1 MMPDDVQG
9 GTSDIVIGTPER
21 RASPLAPLRRI
32 GLVRGIAILVL
43 MALAVSTPGF
53 ITPISLRSLMTSVSL
68 VGCVAVGMTFITISG
83 NIMSFSLG
91 ATLSATTI
99 VFTLATALGLLPAI
113 AIAVAFSSAL
123 TALQGWVIG
132 YFRANPIIVS
142 MAALALIIGLA
153 TMLTGGHGVY
163 PPGNDADILTGNV
176 GPIPGALAAFLA
188 SVAVGQS
195 ILSYTRFGRNI
206 YLVGSNRRAA
216 QAAGLE
222 PWRTIAGAYLLAGLF
237 TAISAML
244 IAARSSSGEMQLGN
258 GYEYQAISAVLVGGT
273 AIQGGRG
280 SVFHTLVGA
289 FVISIVNGVL
299 LLRGFDTPMQ
309 QLLIGVLV
317 LGVIMLQWRRGP

>member
-1 MMPDDVQG
+1 MSDDVKRGTTPIAIG
-9 GTSDIVIGTPER
+9 GR
-21 RASPLAPLRRI
+21 QRAMQLPQFLREI
-32 GLVRGIAILVL
+32 GLIRGIAVIVL
-43 MALAVSTPGF
+43 LALAVTTPGF
-53 ITPISLRSLMTSVSL
+53 LTTISLRSLMTTVSFI
-68 VGCVAVGMTFITISG
+68 GCVAVGVTFITVSG
-83 NIMSFSLG
+83 NIMSFSIG

-99 VFTLATALGLLPAI
+99 VFTLATAWGLIPAI
-113 AIAVAFSSAL
+113 MTAFVFSGL
-123 TALQGWVIG
+123 VTALQGW
-132 YFRANPIIVS
+132 IIVS
-142 MAALALIIGLA
+142 MAALALIIGMA

-163 PPGNDADILTGNV
+163 PKGSDGDILTSNV
-176 GPIPGALAAFLA
+176 GPIPGALAAFLL
-188 SVAVGQS
+188 SVVIGQC
-195 ILSYTRFGRNI
+195 ILSVTRFGRNV

-222 PWRTIAGAYLLAGLF
+222 PWRTITAAYLLAGLF
-237 TAISAML
+237 TAISAIL

-280 SVFHTLVGA
+280 SVVNTLIGA

-317 LGVIMLQWRRGP
+317 LAVIMLQWKRAS

>member
-1 MMPDDVQG
+1 MSDDVKRGTTPIAIG
-9 GTSDIVIGTPER
+9 GR
-21 RASPLAPLRRI
+21 QRAMQLPQFLREI
-32 GLVRGIAILVL
+32 GLIRGIAVIVL
-43 MALAVSTPGF
+43 LALAVTTPGF
-53 ITPISLRSLMTSVSL
+53 LTTISLRSLMTTVSFI
-68 VGCVAVGMTFITISG
+68 GCVAVGVTFITVSG
-83 NIMSFSLG
+83 NIMSFSIG

-99 VFTLATALGLLPAI
+99 VFTLATAWGLIPAI
-113 AIAVAFSSAL
+113 MTAFVFSGL
-123 TALQGWVIG
+123 VTALQGWIIG

-142 MAALALIIGLA
+142 MAALALIIGMA

-163 PPGNDADILTGNV
+163 PKGSDGDILTSNV
-176 GPIPGALAAFLA
+176 GPIPGALAAFLL
-188 SVAVGQS
+188 SVVIGQC
-195 ILSYTRFGRNI
+195 ILSVTRFGRNV

-222 PWRTIAGAYLLAGLF
+222 PWRTITAAYLLAGLF
-237 TAISAML
+237 TAISAIL

-280 SVFHTLVGA
+280 SVVNTLIGA

-317 LGVIMLQWRRGP
+317 LAVIMLQWKRAS